1 MRRKDAPVNKVP
13 HLLTL
18 RQPST
23 IVSHQRAHTALRQES
38 LHEVGVESMLQR
50 RTALAVIVALSL
62 VIAACGG
69 SSEEATGEAASGESG
84 C

>member
-23 IVSHQRAHTALRQES
+23 IVSHQRAHTARAKS
-38 LHEVGVESMLQR
+38 RYTRWGVESMLQR

-62 VIAACGG
+62 VMAACGG
-69 SSEEATGEAASGESG
+69 SSEEATAEAASGKSG